1 MNLLDGARA
10 GRMFI
15 VSAPSGAGKTTLVNR
30 LLRRASG
37 MVRSVSMTTR
47 PPRPGERH
55 GHDYYFVTR
64 ARFAAMR
71 HRNGLLESAIVHGAH
86 YGTPVA
92 PVMRALR
99 AGRDVLLSIDVQG
112 AHQVVRRLPC
122 VRIFILP
129 PSMTSLRHRLER
141 RRTESPAQ
149 IRARLALARRELQ
162 AAPHYD
168 YVVINDELRQ
178 AVAQLQ
184 AIVTAERCR
193 VRPHTRRAPTH
204 KRAS

>member
-1 MNLLDGARA
+1 MNLTGGTRT

-30 LLRRASG
+30 LLRCVPG
-37 MVRSVSMTTR
+37 VVRSISMTTR

-55 GHDYYFVTR
+55 GRDYYFVTR

-71 HRNGLLESAIVHGAH
+71 RRHGLLESAIVHGAH

-178 AVAQLQ
+178 AVSQLQ

-193 VRPHTRRAPTH
+193 VRPHTRRASTN